1 MEVVIKIREECVI
14 MSKQLKKSDNIININ
29 NPINNLL
36 IDSETREKRMR
47 MNNFLRLMEELVL
60 VNQEM
65 LETDQKKAS

>member
-1 MEVVIKIREECVI
+1 